1 MEKKWEE
8 LTPEE
13 KRDIRFKNWLETPN
27 IKFNS
32 PEAKKAYQERI
43 TRLSN
48 AILLKE
54 PDRVPVQLPVGN
66 FPIYYGGVTLQK
78 VMYDY
83 EELRRVWLKFL
94 YDFEDDMDTYSGP
107 GSIYSA
113 KVLETIDFKMY
124 KWPGHGLAPNVS
136 SYQFV
141 EDEYMMADEYDA
153 LIRDPSDFAMRVFMP
168 RVVGALEPFKNLVP
182 FSSILGIGSPVGYVS
197 PGRRPDVQAAFQ
209 AIVDAGREMEKWQ
222 EVVGDCSR
230 EALAAGFPS
239 IRGGS
244 TLAPF
249 DSIADILR
257 GTRGITKDM
266 YRQPDK
272 LIEAMNKIADMTIE
286 QALSMANASGGIM
299 VGFPLH
305 KGDDTFM
312 SQQQF
317 EKFYWPSLRKVILA
331 LINEG
336 FMVMLVAEGRYEMR
350 LETIKDLPRG
360 WTWWHFDQT
369 DMAKVKKILGDTACI
384 AGNVPSS
391 LVYTGTPQDVKEYCR
406 KLIEVCGQDGGYILT
421 GGASATNVP
430 PENLRAFMEAAKEY
444 GVYN

>member
-13 KRDIRFKNWLETPN
+13 KREVRFKRWLETKD
-27 IKFNS
+27 IKFAS
-32 PEAKKAYQERI
+32 PEAEKAYKERA
-43 TRLSN
+43 TRLMN
-48 AILLKE
+48 AILLRE

-66 FPIYYGGVTLQK
+66 FPIYYAGGTLQK

-83 EELRRVWLKFL
+83 EELRRAWRKFL
-94 YDFEDDMDTYSGP
+94 YDFDMDTYSGP
-107 GSIYSA
+107 GSIYPG
-113 KVLETIDFKMY
+113 KVLETIDFRMY
-124 KWPGHGLAPNVS
+124 KWPGHGLAPGVS

-168 RVVGALEPFKNLVP
+168 RVVGALEPLKNLVP
-182 FSSILGIGSPVGYVS
+182 FSSILGIGSPIGYVS

-209 AIVDAGREMEKWQ
+209 AIIDAGKEMEKWQ
-222 EVVGDCSR
+222 EVVGDCNR

-272 LIEAMNKIADMTIE
+272 LITAMEKIADLTIE
-286 QALSMANASGGIM
+286 QAISSANALGGIM

-312 SQQQF
+312 SQKQF
-317 EKFYWPSLRKVILA
+317 ETFYWPTLKRVILA

-336 FMVMLVAEGRYEMR
+336 LMVMLVAEGRYEMR
-350 LETIKDLPRG
+350 LDTIKELPRG

-369 DMAKVKKILGDTACI
+369 DMAKAKKILGDMACI

-391 LVYTGTPQDVKEYCR
+391 LLYTGTPRDVKEYCR
-406 KLIEVCGQDGGYILT
+406 RLIEVCGEGGGYILT
-421 GGASATNVP
+421 GGSSVAKANP
-430 PENLRAFMEAAKEY
+430 DNLHAFMEAAKEY
-444 GVYN
+444 GVYK

>member
-1 MEKKWEE
+1 MERKWQE

-13 KRDIRFKNWLETPN
+13 KRDERFKRWLEAPD
-27 IKFNS
+27 IEFKS
-32 PEAKKAYQERI
+32 PEAKKAYQERVA
-43 TRLSN
+43 RLSN

-66 FPIYYGGVTLQK
+66 FPIYYSGSTLQK

-83 EELRRVWLKFL
+83 EELRRAWQKFL
-94 YDFEDDMDTYSGP
+94 YDFNNDMDTYSGP
-107 GSIYSA
+107 GGIYPG
-113 KVLETIDFKMY
+113 KILETIGFKMY
-124 KWPGHGLAPNVS
+124 KWPGHGLAPHVS
-136 SYQFV
+136 SFQFV
-141 EDEYMMADEYDA
+141 EDEYMRADEYDA

-182 FSSILGIGSPVGYVS
+182 FSSILGIGSPIGYVS
-197 PGRRPDVQAAFQ
+197 PGRRADVQAAFQ
-209 AIVDAGREMEKWQ
+209 AIVDAGTEMGRWQ
-222 EVVGDCSR
+222 EVVGECSR
-230 EALAAGFPS
+230 EGLAAGFPS

-272 LIEAMNKIADMTIE
+272 LLEAIDKITDLTIE
-286 QALSMANASGGIM
+286 QALTMANASGGIM

-312 SQQQF
+312 SQEQF
-317 EKFYWPSLRKVILA
+317 EKFYWPSLRKVVLA

-350 LETIKDLPRG
+350 LETIRDLPRG

-369 DMAKVKKILGDTACI
+369 DMAKAKKILGGTACI

-391 LVYTGTPQDVKEYCR
+391 LVYAGTPRDVKEYCG
-406 KLIEVCGQDGGYILT
+406 KLIEVCGEGGGYILT
-421 GGASATNVP
+421 GGSSVYKANP
-430 PENLRAFMEAAKEY
+430 DNLRAFMEAAQEY
-444 GVYN
+444 GVYD

>member
-13 KRDIRFKNWLETPN
+13 KREKRFKRWLETKD
-27 IKFNS
+27 IKFAS
-32 PEAKKAYQERI
+32 PEAEKAYKERA
-43 TRLSN
+43 TRLMN

-66 FPIYYGGVTLQK
+66 FPIYYAGGTLQK

-83 EELRRVWLKFL
+83 EELRRAWRKFL
-94 YDFEDDMDTYSGP
+94 YDFDMDTYSGP
-107 GSIYSA
+107 GSIYPG

-124 KWPGHGLAPNVS
+124 KWPGHGLDPGVS

-168 RVVGALEPFKNLVP
+168 RVVGALEPLKNLVP
-182 FSSILGIGSPVGYVS
+182 FSSILGIGSPIGYVS

-209 AIVDAGREMEKWQ
+209 AIIDAGKEMEKWQ
-222 EVVGDCSR
+222 EVVGDCNR

-272 LIEAMNKIADMTIE
+272 LIEAMEKIADLTIE
-286 QALSMANASGGIM
+286 QAISSANALGGIM

-312 SQQQF
+312 SQKQF
-317 EKFYWPSLRKVILA
+317 ETFYWPTLKRVVLA

-336 FMVMLVAEGRYEMR
+336 LMVMLVAEGRYEMR

-369 DMAKVKKILGDTACI
+369 DMAKAKKILGDTACI

-391 LVYTGTPQDVKEYCR
+391 LLYTGTPRDVKEYCR
-406 KLIEVCGQDGGYILT
+406 RLIEVCGEGGGYILT
-421 GGASATNVP
+421 GGSSVAKVNP
-430 PENLRAFMEAAKEY
+430 DNLHAFMEAAKEY
-444 GVYN
+444 GVYK